1 MFGREVDGLKLTFR
15 LAGINNQ
22 NFLMRDEET
31 GTYWQQISGLAIAG
45 PLKDRQLPIIASD
58 ELTFG
63 LWRAEHPQGTV
74 LKDLDKYKAE
84 YSPMDWDV
92 KMKKAR
98 TVLSFAEAGLKP
110 RDLMLGIRAFG
121 ASRAFPFE
129 KAIQAK
135 LIQDRVGSEAVLLVV
150 GPDAQSI
157 RAFRQRIAGVDG
169 VPEFYR
175 TVEERAPAKLDPA
188 SAAAPLLMDDA
199 TGSRWNFQGCAVE
212 GKAKGTCLERIE
224 VVKDYWFDWRNYNP
238 QTTVYGQ
245 TLRGGSA
252 QQLARP
258 AKATP

>member
-1 MFGREVDGLKLTFR
+1 MDGLKLTFH

-31 GTYWQQISGLAIAG
+31 GTYWQQINGMAVSG
-45 PLKDRQLPIIASD
+45 PLKGRQLPIIASD

-63 LWRAEHPQGTV
+63 LWRAEHPRGTV
-74 LKDLDKYKAE
+74 FKDLDKYKAE

-110 RDLMLGIRAFG
+110 RDLMLGVRAFG

-129 KAIQAK
+129 KVIAEK
-135 LIQDRVGSEAVLLVV
+135 LVQDHVGAEPVLILV
-150 GPDAQSI
+150 GPDGQSV
-157 RAFRQRIAGVDG
+157 RAFRQRVHFVDGGVDG

-175 TVEERAPAKLDPA
+175 TVEEKTPSKLDAA
-188 SAAAPLLMDDA
+188 SAVAPLLMDDA

-224 VVKDYWFDWRNYNP
+224 VVKDYWFDWRIYNP
-238 QTTVYGQ
+238 QTTVYGKK
-245 TLRGGSA
+245 LRGGRSEQSA
-252 QQLARP
+252 KP
-258 AKATP
+258 AKAAH